1 MRIVSW
7 NCAQKLDAK
16 YEALLALKPDIAIIP
31 ECAEPDILMKKAP
44 GFRYSDCEWQ
54 GDLKDKGLGVFAFN
68 GHSLRRHQSWDRDF
82 HIFLPIEV
90 RGPITINLLALWAFN
105 HRAPKKAVKNPV
117 TTSKALDY
125 YSSFLRAHSAVVA
138 GDFNANVNWDRESRD
153 HKFAPVDSALRK
165 LGLQSAYHA
174 ATGDLLGAETKPT
187 IWFQKNV
194 KKSYH
199 IDYVYV
205 DRNVAGL
212 KASIGDAS
220 AWLKHSDHAPVIID
234 IT

>member
-31 ECAEPDILMKKAP
+31 ECAEPDILMKKAS

-54 GDLKDKGLGVFAFN
+54 GDIKDKGLGVSAFN

-90 RGPITINLLALWAFN
+90 RGPTTMNLLALWAFN
-105 HRAPKKAVKNPV
+105 HRAPKKAVINPV
-117 TTSKALDY
+117 TTGKAIDY
-125 YSSFLRAHSAVVA
+125 YSSFLRAHPAVVA
-138 GDFNANVNWDRESRD
+138 GDFNANVIWDKGSKD
-153 HKFAPVDSALRK
+153 HKFSPVDAALRK

-174 ATGDLLGAETKPT
+174 ATGDPLGEEEKET
-187 IWFQKNV
+187 IWFQRNV
-194 KKSYH
+194 KKTYH

-205 DRNVAGL
+205 DRKVTGL
-212 KASIGDAS
+212 KVLVGDVAD
-220 AWLKHSDHAPVIID
+220 WLKLSDHAPVIVD
-234 IT
+234 I